1 MPLPTTFAGTSAR
14 GEGLF
19 ARLLTGITYRFAD
32 INNTTLAP
40 SAQSLGIN
48 NSCSIGT
55 DSLGNVY
62 VLASEGSSAFVLIK
76 YNSSYV
82 IQWQKFTNFGSKNLY
97 VDSAGNCYVPG
108 SNFLTKFDTS
118 GTFQWSVSLTG
129 GTYITP
135 TIVSV
140 TTDSSGNVYL
150 TGLFYPYRTGNLR
163 IGYTYYYGAY
173 VTKLDSTGALQWTS
187 VLSNGASPNS
197 IGAVADYSGKQIVLD
212 SSGNIYVSAVS
223 TNTGTGTN
231 SFLWGINSSGTTII
245 QKQFYDSSYSFS
257 SGVGGGIAI
266 DPTNSYLY
274 ISWQYSGSVIGTGIV
289 RYNLSSATFD
299 KYSITSSYTRLASPY
314 QSSVVCDSS
323 GNVYLSNFAGNTLPI
338 TSFNSDL
345 SSVLWQKIGTNGTHS
360 QDFLISGYLTYN
372 SLLGLLI
379 CGASFNSAGGTP
391 LIFGNVPLN
400 GSKSGNYTISPS
412 IGGTTYATF
421 QSYSTYALVSLTGTL
436 SSATISLSSGLTIS
450 ASAGPVVWSTTT
462 NYATSTVVI

>member
-1 MPLPTTFAGTSAR
+1 M
-14 GEGLF
+14 
-19 ARLLTGITYRFAD
+19 
-32 INNTTLAP
+32 
-40 SAQSLGIN
+40 
-48 NSCSIGT
+48 
-55 DSLGNVY
+55 
-62 VLASEGSSAFVLIK
+62 
-76 YNSSYV
+76 
-82 IQWQKFTNFGSKNLY
+82 
-97 VDSAGNCYVPG
+97 
-108 SNFLTKFDTS
+108 
-118 GTFQWSVSLTG
+118 
-129 GTYITP
+129 
-135 TIVSV
+135 
-140 TTDSSGNVYL
+140 
-150 TGLFYPYRTGNLR
+150 
-163 IGYTYYYGAY
+163 
-173 VTKLDSTGALQWTS
+173 
-187 VLSNGASPNS
+187 SNGASPNS